1 MMLGKAR
8 KSYDK
13 MFLKVL
19 CVSTLENTLTKQ
31 KKAPEWPTAQFGAI
45 ARVYHHTSVENRIH
59 HRVAHTL
66 EPTLRCARW
75 LRHTPGRD
83 ACALKYRCICAGAQK
98 GDNLTR
104 EN

>member
-8 KSYDK
+8 KSYDM

-19 CVSTLENTLTKQ
+19 CVSTLENTLKKQ
-31 KKAPEWPTAQFGAI
+31 KTAPEWPTAQFGAI

-66 EPTLRCARW
+66 ERTLGCARLAEAHAW
-75 LRHTPGRD
+75 T
-83 ACALKYRCICAGAQK
+83 RCMRT
-98 GDNLTR
+98 L
-104 EN
+104 